1 MYGRSTYSGLAS
13 HARRHGLCNP
23 WVSDLHDV
31 LYVDGHSAQKRKSD
45 HTYGVNFCGRTTKIK
60 SLEEN
65 VATGQVH
72 LEQNE
77 IDQLQT
83 VIKAAEVGGDRYPQG
98 VGANLYADT
107 PAME

>member
-1 MYGRSTYSGLAS
+1 MIQMY
-13 HARRHGLCNP
+13 
-23 WVSDLHDV
+23 VE
-31 LYVDGHSAQKRKSD
+31 GHSAPGNLI
-45 HTYGVNFCGRTTKIK
+45 TYTVNFCYRTTKIK

-72 LEQNE
+72 LKQNE
-77 IDQLQT
+77 VDQLQT

-107 PAME
+107 PAMD

>member
-13 HARRHGLCNP
+13 HTGRHGLRNP
-23 WVSDLHDV
+23 WVSDLHDPDV
-31 LYVDGHSAQKRKSD
+31 CGGAQRARKSD
-45 HTYGVNFCGRTTKIK
+45 HIYGEFLCYRTTKIK

-72 LEQNE
+72 LEQDE

-107 PAME
+107 PAMD

>member
-1 MYGRSTYSGLAS
+1 MMYVETGT
-13 HARRHGLCNP
+13 ARRE
-23 WVSDLHDV
+23 
-31 LYVDGHSAQKRKSD
+31 SD
-45 HTYGVNFCGRTTKIK
+45 HICGQFLLHYRTTKIK